1 MTIPAAMTAV
11 VVPRVTSIGKRMRL
25 SPRAVE
31 VEETMTRL
39 SVSREAVISPAVAVT
54 APLKVPL
61 KMTIQC
67 ERLTPVGMPIA
78 ARPSH
83 GRRSAVIAILSVIL
97 IAILPAAAL
106 IVIPI
111 AQIIAL
117 DPSNALTRAPTH
129 APIHAALR
137 LNAPT
142 VWMTNG
148 VMTTNGCSCCLL

>member
-1 MTIPAAMTAV
+1 
-11 VVPRVTSIGKRMRL
+11 
-25 SPRAVE
+25 
-31 VEETMTRL
+31 
-39 SVSREAVISPAVAVT
+39 
-54 APLKVPL
+54 
-61 KMTIQC
+61 MTIQF
-67 ERLTPVGMPIA
+67 ERLTPVEMSIA
-78 ARPSH
+78 GRLSL

-117 DPSNALTRAPTH
+117 DPNNAPTH
-129 APIHAALR
+129 VPTRALTHAALR
-137 LNAPT
+137 LSAPT

>member
-1 MTIPAAMTAV
+1 VI
-11 VVPRVTSIGKRMRL
+11 
-25 SPRAVE
+25 
-31 VEETMTRL
+31 
-39 SVSREAVISPAVAVT
+39 REAVISPAVAVT

-61 KMTIQC
+61 KMTIQF

-97 IAILPAAAL
+97 IAILPAATL
-106 IVIPI
+106 IVTPI

-117 DPSNALTRAPTH
+117 DPSNAPTLD
-129 APIHAALR
+129 PSNAALH

-148 VMTTNGCSCCLL
+148 GMTTNGCSCCLL